1 MQVSSEYA
9 RAHASFKT
17 RKEEQHKPLFPLGVS
32 LSPGSTH
39 PLVVL
44 MCAAVP
50 LRSARP
56 RLQERH
62 RSEHEELIV
71 MLARSHI
78 TPPDAA

>member
-17 RKEEQHKPLFPLGVS
+17 RTEEQHEPLFPLGVS

-44 MCAAVP
+44 MCAV
-50 LRSARP
+50 RSARP

-71 MLARSHI
+71 MLARAHI